1 MANLFQL
8 LSNNWLQLKDICFNS
23 SGSYLAVAGSDV
35 RVYQCKQWEILKV
48 VREHQAISTG
58 VRFGKHAQY
67 LATTSMNLNQ
77 TEP

>member
-1 MANLFQL
+1 M
-8 LSNNWLQLKDICFNS
+8 KDICFNS

-67 LATTSMNLNQ
+67 LATTSMDRTLKIYSPE
-77 TEP
+77 TPALSGW